1 LSILIFD
8 GTHSFV
14 DNRDEDDYDEEEEEG
29 SDGEY
34 SDDGQGSDN
43 EEEEN
48 IPVGLTPQQQEL
60 LQIVSQV
67 DFLSTFQKMEGGI
80 AQERTFMVASLFSLS
95 IFRPEI
101 GLWPKICERNLSAG
115 NSALMKRN

>member
-1 LSILIFD
+1 MTNFVNFIFD
-8 GTHSFV
+8 GTHSSV

-48 IPVGLTPQQQEL
+48 LPVGLTPQQQEL
-60 LQIVSQV
+60 LQIVSQK
-67 DFLSTFQKMEGGI
+67 DF
-80 AQERTFMVASLFSLS
+80 
-95 IFRPEI
+95 
-101 GLWPKICERNLSAG
+101 
-115 NSALMKRN
+115 